1 MMITIELIKRF
12 WWVPCLLVY
21 TIAVVIITARFLGA
35 GDGSKSSQQFQETM
49 QQIHDEELKRI
60 ADLHE
65 QELEERDV
73 ILDEYRT
80 QVEQARQDYWN
91 TIGHIETQIRAQR
104 QDILKRIADDP
115 DAAAKI
121 LEDRYGLVY
130 VP

>member
-1 MMITIELIKRF
+1 MTITIEVIRRF

-21 TIAVVIITARFLGA
+21 TIAVVIVTARFLGV
-35 GDGSKSSQQFQETM
+35 GDGNKSSQEYQEKM

-60 ADLHE
+60 SDLHR
-65 QELEERDV
+65 QELEERDA
-73 ILDEYRT
+73 ILDEYRD

-91 TIGHIETQIRAQR
+91 TIGRIETQIRAQR

>member
-49 QQIHDEELKRI
+49 QQIHD
-60 ADLHE
+60 D
-65 QELEERDV
+65 
-73 ILDEYRT
+73 RT